1 MVAKVHFFTKQTNT
15 YVIFFYFSR
24 RFFRITKK
32 TAPQSAMLREPFLYS
47 SLRNAPPSDI
57 SHQPTYIWLL
67 ISSYTI
73 LPQIQE
79 IFAIRSKLNKIDQN
93 RFVPS
98 TQSLT
103 IAQKKE
109 HSSHEERPI

>member
-1 MVAKVHFFTKQTNT
+1 M
-15 YVIFFYFSR
+15 
-24 RFFRITKK
+24 
-32 TAPQSAMLREPFLYS
+32 
-47 SLRNAPPSDI
+47 PPSDI

-103 IAQKKE
+103 IAQKKSTLLTKNARFKNNLVRHFSQKLE
-109 HSSHEERPI
+109 FITKITLDPPFSRREIT